1 MVKAVL
7 TRSLRNSNIR
17 KCRNIGISFDNTGFQ
32 EHIYKLALH
41 EVLSGNFSTDAEL
54 SYFDDYSGKKI
65 TYELG
70 TSLSSIA
77 QIPSVDAALFQYR
90 VKIGDHNP
98 HHMHV
103 KSNVVATDCATN
115 RFKFTALPGFLVQ
128 ASKFVTVSLKEREI
142 LDLCNRMLRVRK
154 KTHLLTS
161 KLSGTALATSS
172 GKSSTLRC
180 SLALQAA
187 LKYRVLSISRASRNE
202 TRRTVQGRP
211 NQRRGTPQTKTGH
224 TVRYKSQTLNRPLMQ
239 WNQP

>member
-1 MVKAVL
+1 MKFSEAQFLMRTDKAKENLDKAGPDMVKAVL

-32 EHIYKLALH
+32 EHIYKLALQ

-161 KLSGTALATSS
+161 KLSGTS
-172 GKSSTLRC
+172 
-180 SLALQAA
+180 
-187 LKYRVLSISRASRNE
+187 SISDEQWEIEHTEMLACVASGAEVSSFVDIPRISKRNP
-202 TRRTVQGRP
+202 TNRTG
-211 NQRRGTPQTKTGH
+211 
-224 TVRYKSQTLNRPLMQ
+224 
-239 WNQP
+239 